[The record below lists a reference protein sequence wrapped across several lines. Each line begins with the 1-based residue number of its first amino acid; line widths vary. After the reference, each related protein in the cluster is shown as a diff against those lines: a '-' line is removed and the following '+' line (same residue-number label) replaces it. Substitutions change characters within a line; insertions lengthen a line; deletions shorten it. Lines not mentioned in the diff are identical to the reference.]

1 MREEKTNLMIK
12 CFKEEILSIEIQ
24 TQVEYYFSNQ
34 NLRKDKFMIEKMDSK
49 GCNYFFK
56 KKSWK

>member
-12 CFKEEILSIEIQ
+12 CFKEEILSNEIQ

-49 GCNYFFK
+49 GCNYFF
-56 KKSWK
+56 